1 MTLMEALKIM
11 SELHEHPGA
20 ERAVHNQPQ
29 WVASYTVHGISADPW
44 TSIYPKINRCFSP
57 CFATRENCEAAIRT
71 VGEQRIRRA
80 MEWLAGVE

>member
-11 SELHEHPGA
+11 TELHEQPGA
-20 ERAVHNQPQ
+20 ENAVHNQMQ
-29 WVASYTVHGISADPW
+29 WVVAYTVQGISADPW

-57 CFATRENCEAAIRT
+57 CFDTRANCEAAIRT